1 MAVALVMMLALMFFR
16 MRTAIVIL
24 GVYLA
29 ATIAGLWLAS
39 QGLITPGPPD
49 TALSMRYRVITL
61 GVTFS
66 GLWFSARVL
75 QRTVQIYRE
84 AQAAAEQRQEAMLE
98 AQREAELLQR
108 RELVNTVTTGLTHDL
123 ANVVQV
129 MTSTAELLEE
139 EPLREEAQQS
149 VKDLQRVGNEAALR
163 LRTILSVGRPRS
175 DFEQQASVDELFA
188 RLDLL
193 LRPILGRRIQ
203 FTLQADAALPLL
215 AIDRGRLEQ
224 ILLNLAINAR
234 DAMPEGGTLRIEAKA
249 AQGGAAIDVADTG
262 VGIDPALQK
271 RIWEPFYTTKSAE
284 RGTGLGLAMV
294 SRILESTGGRVQLT
308 SALGVGST
316 FSLWLPAVTATL

>member
-1 MAVALVMMLALMFFR
+1 
-16 MRTAIVIL
+16 
-24 GVYLA
+24 
-29 ATIAGLWLAS
+29 
-39 QGLITPGPPD
+39 
-49 TALSMRYRVITL
+49 
-61 GVTFS
+61 
-66 GLWFSARVL
+66 
-75 QRTVQIYRE
+75 
-84 AQAAAEQRQEAMLE
+84 
-98 AQREAELLQR
+98 
-108 RELVNTVTTGLTHDL
+108 
-123 ANVVQV
+123 
-129 MTSTAELLEE
+129 
-139 EPLREEAQQS
+139 
-149 VKDLQRVGNEAALR
+149 VGNEAALR